1 MVMYEHHLVPCDI
14 PFYTTADRVT
24 TKAEI
29 CNPRIR
35 NATWT
40 MLLQILLR
48 HEPHQYER
56 LRLNQKQ

>member
-24 TKAEI
+24 TMAEI

-40 MLLQILLR
+40 TLLQILLR
-48 HEPHQYER
+48 HEPHQ
-56 LRLNQKQ
+56 